1 MNDLIIVKQLPV
13 IEEHLK
19 KISEEIEIKVNNA
32 KNLICSEE
40 TVKEVKK
47 VKAELNNNF
56 KELEI
61 QRKSVKEQIEAPY
74 KVFEQ
79 IYKEFITNKFQNA
92 DVELKSKIDSVE
104 TEIKNDCK
112 NKLIEYFNEYC
123 LFKKIDSSYLNFE
136 ELNINITL
144 GLLTEKKELT
154 KKAKNELTNKI
165 DAICVDIETIKTMQN
180 SDEILVEYLKHKDL
194 SKAIKDVNDRY
205 ARLENIRKKE
215 EENKQIEM
223 QEQETILKVDE
234 VVNSSKILSSPIV
247 EEIYESSFKVR
258 CTPSKLK
265 ELKEFLE
272 TGGYDYE

>member
-19 KISEEIEIKVNNA
+19 KMSEEIEIKVNNA
-32 KNLICSEE
+32 KNLICSEK

-47 VKAELNNNF
+47 VRAELNNNF

-74 KVFEQ
+74 KAFEQ

-92 DVELKSKIDSVE
+92 DAELKTKIDSVE
-104 TEIKNDCK
+104 IQIKNDCK

-123 LFKKIDSSYLNFE
+123 LFKNLDQSYLKFE

-144 GLLTEKKELT
+144 GLLTDKKELT
-154 KKAKNELTNKI
+154 KKAKDELTNKI
-165 DAICVDIETIKTMQN
+165 DLICANIETIKTMQN
-180 SDEILVEYLKHKDL
+180 SGEILVEYLKHKDL
-194 SKAIKDVNDRY
+194 SKAIKDVNDRH

-215 EENKQIEM
+215 EEKQQIEIK
-223 QEQETILKVDE
+223 EKEVISKVDE
-234 VVNSSKILSSPIV
+234 IVSNNVLSAPV
-247 EEIYESSFKVR
+247 EEIYESNFKVR
-258 CTPSKLK
+258 CTLSKLK

-272 TGGYDYE
+272 KGGYDYE